1 MTEKRVVV
9 IAPRAAR
16 AARVFVA
23 FVAVGFVAGSLPLPW
38 ALVAGVAGLGGMVS
52 GIIAWRAV
60 GFAGGTLLRVLIG
73 VGTLASGL
81 LVLSAGSALLIYE
94 EAIAYQRCATE
105 AITVSA
111 QKACETDFEAA
122 RDERIAEIE
131 RTLERWIGA
140 PQG

>member
-1 MTEKRVVV
+1 MMTRWV
-9 IAPRAAR
+9 
-16 AARVFVA
+16 
-23 FVAVGFVAGSLPLPW
+23 
-38 ALVAGVAGLGGMVS
+38 VAGVAGLGGMVS

-122 RDERIAEIE
+122 RDERIAEI
-131 RTLERWIGA
+131 RRRYLEVLRQDQDEA
-140 PQG
+140 PSAPRVQSS